1 MFLHSYTFLEISYNH
16 FKPSLSTKQN
26 VFSNIFATFLT
37 LDSPPESED
46 IMKNEDHPFI
56 RTPDDENMVEDVS
69 LVGKREKDMIK
80 DVLDFFHFG
89 NTLNGDSVNS
99 VDGDGLK
106 TSSILQEGKL
116 RKYGK

>member
-1 MFLHSYTFLEISYNH
+1 
-16 FKPSLSTKQN
+16 
-26 VFSNIFATFLT
+26 
-37 LDSPPESED
+37 
-46 IMKNEDHPFI
+46 MKNEDHPCI

-69 LVGKREKDMIK
+69 LVGTREKDMIK

-89 NTLNGDSVNS
+89 NTLNGDGVDS

-106 TSSILQEGKL
+106 TSSILKEGKL